1 MQVLDDAE
9 LAAVDERL
17 AGARLLAGT
26 VVDPAGVIR
35 AKHVPVARARAFHT
49 GGMGASP
56 TWNVFCIDNAISFT
70 PRFGVAGDLRL
81 RADLAVAR
89 QLGDGLAWAPT
100 ELSTQDGEPAATCTR
115 SLLRRTQEALAD
127 DGLTA
132 LVGCEL
138 EFVLTHADGSALDAA
153 HWRAYGMG
161 AVLDAEPFL
170 TDLLTAAA
178 EAGLPVEQIHA
189 EYGANQ
195 FEVSLAPADPLSSA
209 DNVVL
214 ARLVTGRVARRHGL
228 AASFSPQPF
237 AGGGGNGA
245 HQHLSLTR
253 AGAPLLSGGDGPYGL
268 TVDGGAAIGG
278 LVAGLPEVVG
288 VLAGSVL
295 SGARL
300 RPGHWS
306 GAFACWGLEN
316 REAAVRFCAATQ
328 GNPHG
333 ASVEIK
339 CADPSANPYLATAVL
354 LELARDGIT
363 RRLPLP
369 PEVTGDPAEAGVAPL
384 PADQAIALST
394 LDTSSLVERLLGKEL
409 LEALSAVR
417 HHELD
422 TYGKDDPAALA
433 DRFRF
438 AWSV

>member
-1 MQVLDDAE
+1 
-9 LAAVDERL
+9 
-17 AGARLLAGT
+17 LLAGT
-26 VVDPAGVIR
+26 FVDPAGVIR
-35 AKHVPVARARAFHT
+35 AKHVPIERARTFHT

-56 TWNVFCIDNAISFT
+56 TWNVFCIDNAIAFT

-81 RADLAVAR
+81 RADLDAAR

-100 ELSTQDGEPAATCTR
+100 DVSTQDGAPAAVCTR
-115 SLLRRTQEALAD
+115 GLLRGTTEALAD

-138 EFVLTHADGSALDAA
+138 EFVLTRADGEALDTGR
-153 HWRAYGMG
+153 WNAYGMS
-161 AVLDAEPFL
+161 AALDAEPFL
-170 TDLLTAAA
+170 MDLLAAA
-178 EAGLPVEQIHA
+178 EVAGLPVEQVHA
-189 EYGANQ
+189 EYGQNQ
-195 FEVSLAPADPLSSA
+195 YEFSLAPTDPLTAA
-209 DNVVL
+209 DHVVL

-228 AASFSPQPF
+228 LASFSPQPF

-253 AGAPLLSGGDGPYGL
+253 AGDPLLSGGNGPYGL
-268 TVDGGAAIGG
+268 TDEGGAAIGG
-278 LVAGLPEVVG
+278 LVAGLPDVVG

-295 SGARL
+295 SRARL
-300 RPGHWS
+300 LPGHWS

-339 CADPSANPYLATAVL
+339 CVDPSANPYLATAVL
-354 LELARDGIT
+354 LGLVRDGIS
-363 RRLPLP
+363 RGLPLP
-369 PEVTGDPAEAGVAPL
+369 PEVTGDPADADITPL
-384 PADQAIALST
+384 TADLTT
-394 LDTSSLVERLLGKEL
+394 LDSSPLVEHLLGKEL